1 MLDARCRKTSWH
13 INQVELVNI
22 SEGGCCISGRT
33 DGLAVGDEVSLR
45 IVGLRSIP
53 GNVRW
58 VEKRQAGISFAK
70 LLEDDVVGNLVS
82 TYTVGEAKPAGYRDV
97 LKAG

>member
-1 MLDARCRKTSWH
+1 MLDARCSKTSWL

-33 DGLAVGDEVSLR
+33 DGLSVGDEGALR
-45 IVGLRSIP
+45 IVGLRSIR

-58 VEKRQAGISFAK
+58 VEKRQAGRILRCSESRLADW
-70 LLEDDVVGNLVS
+70 LALSRNLIPHS
-82 TYTVGEAKPAGYRDV
+82 LKFEGANPAMSG
-97 LKAG
+97 